1 MKNLR
6 HSRKVTA
13 ALGLFAAVALWLAPA
28 AFANNTFTV
37 GVIPD
42 TQFYVDSGNLLTTS
56 PAYTQPTADDTAKY
70 FQAET
75 QWFVNNKTALNL
87 AFVTHVGDVVQNGD
101 GTSDGTTPLSI
112 FPASAEYDRAFSA
125 MQILANAG
133 IPFGMTP
140 GNHDYDNY
148 YWKNNSRPLIATNMW
163 PKYFGSQSSLFK
175 GQPWYG
181 GASDSLSYN
190 PGISSWQTFTAG
202 GRKFLHISLELE
214 ASNTTIAWAQ
224 NVINA
229 HKGYATIITTH
240 SYMSPFAAGSMQP
253 PATQGGVNAT
263 YNASS
268 AYSAGS
274 PVGGNGGQGIFTQL
288 VYPNDQVFL
297 VICGHSYNGTNLA
310 GAFPGS
316 SQGEAIRIDNN
327 AAGHPVYQV
336 LSDFQDN
343 MMNHDL
349 SPLPTTFAIPPYAHA
364 PGAAHSVP
372 YVSGVSDPGGD
383 GWLRLMTFDLTSG
396 NIHFWTYSPLLENGQ
411 GVPGRYAGQ
420 CPDGNKSG
428 TTCTCTTTPGGTC
441 ENTFEQPSAYS
452 DFSWGLPMPV
462 QVLNAASQF
471 NFTSTGLV
479 YNRATKTYTGN
490 LTVTNTGA
498 AYPGPINVALNNLTA
513 GVTLTDA
520 TASYNGAPS
529 VTASATGLA
538 ANASIT
544 VPLTFSDP
552 ANAVI
557 NFTPMMY

>member
-1 MKNLR
+1 
-6 HSRKVTA
+6 
-13 ALGLFAAVALWLAPA
+13 
-28 AFANNTFTV
+28 
-37 GVIPD
+37 
-42 TQFYVDSGNLLTTS
+42 
-56 PAYTQPTADDTAKY
+56 
-70 FQAET
+70 
-75 QWFVNNKTALNL
+75 
-87 AFVTHVGDVVQNGD
+87 
-101 GTSDGTTPLSI
+101 
-112 FPASAEYDRAFSA
+112 
-125 MQILANAG
+125 
-133 IPFGMTP
+133 
-140 GNHDYDNY
+140 
-148 YWKNNSRPLIATNMW
+148 
-163 PKYFGSQSSLFK
+163 
-175 GQPWYG
+175 
-181 GASDSLSYN
+181 
-190 PGISSWQTFTAG
+190 
-202 GRKFLHISLELE
+202 
-214 ASNTTIAWAQ
+214 
-224 NVINA
+224 
-229 HKGYATIITTH
+229 
-240 SYMSPFAAGSMQP
+240 
-253 PATQGGVNAT
+253 
-263 YNASS
+263 
-268 AYSAGS
+268 
-274 PVGGNGGQGIFTQL
+274 
-288 VYPNDQVFL
+288 
-297 VICGHSYNGTNLA
+297 
-310 GAFPGS
+310 
-316 SQGEAIRIDNN
+316 
-327 AAGHPVYQV
+327 
-336 LSDFQDN
+336 
-343 MMNHDL
+343 MNHDL

-411 GVPGRYAGQ
+411 GVPGRYAGTRQ
-420 CPDGNKSG
+420 SPDGNKSG

-557 NFTPMMY
+557 NLTPMMY